1 MTFSAACRIG
11 LRSYLPVLLF
21 CSCAISGLAL
31 PTQAAGSPRQVMFEQ
46 SAVLPRVAVIYDER
60 DEYEN
65 GAYADILRG
74 LGESRDVMVFRVALN
89 SVGQETQMAAAASGS
104 FIKLAATG
112 VGNVAV
118 LYPDIGEPFRSVFSK
133 IIEGVEDRT
142 KSRVVSYAVG
152 PNMNIQDLSG
162 ELRKQDVRVVIA
174 LGRNGLKAANSLDRD
189 NIGVVAGGVLAVPE
203 SDARGISVFSLAPD
217 PGLLMSRLKAMAPQ
231 IKRVHVIYD
240 PKQNG
245 WLISLARDAAR
256 SHGLELVAQEAGDL
270 KSALGLY
277 QAWLANAD
285 PKRDALWLPQD
296 STTVEEST
304 VLPLV
309 LQESWNR
316 NLTVFSSSLGH
327 VKRGALFS
335 LYPNNLELGRN
346 LAGSALNY
354 LNARDTSSRG
364 LLPLR
369 EVLVAVNIRT
379 AGHLGLDLG
388 YKSQQT
394 FDMVFPEP

>member
-1 MTFSAACRIG
+1 
-11 LRSYLPVLLF
+11 
-21 CSCAISGLAL
+21 
-31 PTQAAGSPRQVMFEQ
+31 MFEQ

>member
-1 MTFSAACRIG
+1 MLRAC
-11 LRSYLPVLLF
+11 VL
-21 CSCAISGLAL
+21 CVLACL
-31 PTQAAGSPRQVMFEQ
+31 SMLTSLQAAGLPRHIATDRTTTP
-46 SAVLPRVAVIYDER
+46 SRVAVLYDVR
-60 DEYEN
+60 DEFES
-65 GAYADILRG
+65 GAYAEIMRG
-74 LGESRDVMVFRVALN
+74 LSENRDVMVFRVALN
-89 SVGQETQMAAAASGS
+89 GSGSDMQVVAAASGG
-104 FIKLAATG
+104 FMKLAAAG

-133 IIEGVEDRT
+133 IIEGVEERT
-142 KSRVVSYAVG
+142 KSRVVSYAIG
-152 PNMNIQDLSG
+152 PNMNMQDLSG

-174 LGRNGLKAANSLDRD
+174 LGRNGLKAASTLDRD
-189 NIGVVAGGVLAVPE
+189 SIGVVAGGVLAVPE
-203 SDARGISVFSLAPD
+203 SDARGMSVFSLAPD

-231 IKRVHVIYD
+231 IKRIQVIYD

-245 WLISLARDAAR
+245 WLIALAKEAAR

-270 KSALGLY
+270 KTALSLY

-285 PKRDALWLPQD
+285 AKRDALWLPQD

-335 LYPNNLELGRN
+335 LYPNNVELGRN

-354 LNARDTSSRG
+354 LNAKDTSSRG

-388 YKSQQT
+388 YKAQQS